1 MTAMFGLL
9 VDKMNSSALWSL
21 PQHVG
26 SKWLSI
32 LLRVVALILCFGLSA
47 LAGPLAAS
55 ERAQYLPIAL
65 LGLALIALALYRL
78 EWGII
83 ILVLSTLVLRFSIP
97 TGTGTPLVAS
107 LLLTALLVGVWLVR
121 MILEDKRLYWLPS
134 PVNVPL
140 LGFVTAGVLSLIW
153 SDLWHDP
160 LVYLWDYSFFIW
172 VRAGALAAIV
182 LSPAALLL
190 VANRFREER
199 WLKTLVSVFCAAGV
213 IGIIA
218 TITGLSLPL
227 LNLRGLFP
235 MWIVSLALSQALF
248 NRQLQGSHRWA
259 LGLLAGAWFAN
270 SFGRGI
276 IWLSG
281 WLPALVAIMVVT
293 FLRSRRLFLLLIAV
307 GVLFVVIR
315 WDYFHDAVIVQS
327 QQEGDFGR
335 LDAWAVNWRVTREH
349 LFLGTGPAGYAAY
362 YMSLFPQ
369 DALSTHS
376 NYVDILAQTG
386 LVGAA
391 FFLWFLVALGITA
404 RRAWQRVPEGSF
416 QQALAAGCIGG
427 YVGTLI
433 AMGLGDWFLPFAY
446 NQTIAGYDYT
456 VWGWL
461 FMGVLVGLSHYS
473 GGEKA
478 KSNG

>member
-1 MTAMFGLL
+1 MSDVILSGSGELTVLKPSPRHMESWRLPGLL
-9 VDKMNSSALWSL
+9 RIAA
-21 PQHVG
+21 
-26 SKWLSI
+26 I
-32 LLRVVALILCFGLSA
+32 ILCFGLSA
-47 LAGPLAAS
+47 LAGPIAAS
-55 ERAQYLPIAL
+55 GRVQYLPIAL

-78 EWGII
+78 EWGMI

-107 LLLTALLVGVWLVR
+107 LLLTALLTGVWIVR
-121 MILEDKRLYWLPS
+121 MILEDKRLHWLPS

-140 LGFVTAGVLSLIW
+140 LGFVATSVFSLVW

-160 LVYLWDYSFFIW
+160 LVYLWDYSFFVW

-190 VANRFREER
+190 VANRFRDER
-199 WLKTLVSVFCAAGV
+199 WLKVLVGIFCAAGTV
-213 IGIIA
+213 GIVAAIA
-218 TITGLSLPL
+218 QLSLPL

-235 MWIVSLALSQALF
+235 MWVVSLALSQALF
-248 NRQLQGSHRWA
+248 NRELKDRYRWA

-281 WLPALVAIMVVT
+281 WLPALVAILIVT
-293 FLRSRRLFLLLIAV
+293 FLRSRRLFLLLIVA
-307 GVLFVVIR
+307 GLLFVVIR
-315 WDYFHDAVIVQS
+315 WDYFHEAVVVQS
-327 QQEGDFGR
+327 QREGDFGR
-335 LDAWAVNWRVTREH
+335 LDAWAVNWRVTKDH

-386 LVGAA
+386 LVGTA
-391 FFLWFLVALGITA
+391 FFVWFLVAMGATA
-404 RRAWQRVPEGSF
+404 RRAWQRVPREGF
-416 QQALAAGCIGG
+416 FQALAVGCIGG
-427 YVGTLI
+427 YVGTLV

-461 FMGVLVGLSHYS
+461 FMGVLVGLSHYP

-478 KSNG
+478 GSNG

>member
-1 MTAMFGLL
+1 MSDVILSDSGELAILKPTPRPMGSGQLPGLL
-9 VDKMNSSALWSL
+9 RIAA
-21 PQHVG
+21 
-26 SKWLSI
+26 I
-32 LLRVVALILCFGLSA
+32 ILCFGLSA

-190 VANRFREER
+190 VANHFREER
-199 WLKTLVSVFCAAGV
+199 WLKTLVGVFCAAGV
-213 IGIIA
+213 VGIIA
-218 TITGLSLPL
+218 AIIGLSLPL

-235 MWIVSLALSQALF
+235 MWIVSLTLSQALF
-248 NRQLQGSHRWA
+248 NRQLQDSYRWA
-259 LGLLAGAWFAN
+259 FGLLAWAWFLYRFWFAEN
-270 SFGRGI
+270 I
-276 IWLSG
+276 IWMSG

-293 FLRSRRLFLLLIAV
+293 FLRSRRLFLLLIAM
-307 GVLFVVIR
+307 GVLFIVIR

-335 LDAWAVNWRVTREH
+335 LDAWAVNWRVTRDH

-369 DALSTHS
+369 DAMSTHS

-386 LVGAA
+386 LVGTA

-478 KSNG
+478 RGNG